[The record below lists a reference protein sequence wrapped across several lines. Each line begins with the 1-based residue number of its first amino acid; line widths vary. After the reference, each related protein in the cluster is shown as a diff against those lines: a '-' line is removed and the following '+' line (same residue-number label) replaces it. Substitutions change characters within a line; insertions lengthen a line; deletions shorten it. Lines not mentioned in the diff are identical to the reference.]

1 MDTRKMI
8 DEMKAFCRK
17 NQITSYMFLNRY
29 AKQKRP
35 DWHSVLCSTEGHRE
49 LYRYIKTIKT
59 DLN

>member
-35 DWHSVLCSTEGHRE
+35 DWHQVLCAKEGYSE
-49 LYRYIKTIKT
+49 LYHFTKQLKSN
-59 DLN
+59 LN